1 MSDLNPQD
9 QSLVDA
15 INASYAPPTPQPEAF
30 DDRLRSQLNRSSTR
44 PLALGVLLAAAG
56 ALLVLQPPVGEVN
69 PSPKATPGVEAQVID
84 TALVPDLQFDI
95 LDGFDPYDSSELPET
110 YQTLALLFFDQETP

>member
-30 DDRLRSQLNRSSTR
+30 DARLRSQLNRSSTR

-56 ALLVLQPPVGEVN
+56 ALPVGEVN